1 MPSSKDSKSENKSD
15 IMVRKFIDDIKK
27 KDSAPNVYVGK
38 VTKFLGDKKFQAMI
52 DSDGIKIVTVA
63 IPGKFAGRGRKG
75 AMVSSGVFVLIAEDE
90 SIKMFEM
97 LALIKPQFVE
107 LINKLSPI
115 HETIYKSSEDDKEK
129 DDVFE
134 REVAK
139 DEDSEDVDV
148 DRV

>member
-38 VTKFLGDKKFQAMI
+38 VTKFLGNKRFEAMI
-52 DSDGIKIVTVA
+52 DSDGIKIVQVA
-63 IPGKFAGRGRKG
+63 IPGKFSGRGRKG
-75 AMVSSGVFVLIAEDE
+75 AMVSPGSFVLIAEDE

-97 LALIKPQFVE
+97 LALIKREFVE

-115 HETIYKSSEDDKEK
+115 HESIYNTSEDDKEK

-139 DEDSEDVDV
+139 DLEESDIDNL
-148 DRV
+148 

>member
-1 MPSSKDSKSENKSD
+1 
-15 IMVRKFIDDIKK
+15 MVRKFIDDIKK

-38 VTKFLGDKKFQAMI
+38 VTKFLGNKRFEAMI
-52 DSDGIKIVTVA
+52 DSDGIKIVQVA
-63 IPGKFAGRGRKG
+63 IPGKFSGRGRKG
-75 AMVSSGVFVLIAEDE
+75 AMVSPGSFVLIAEDE

-97 LALIKPQFVE
+97 LALIKREFVE

-115 HETIYKSSEDDKEK
+115 HESIYNTSEDDKEK

-139 DEDSEDVDV
+139 DLEESDIDNL
-148 DRV
+148 